1 MSYISYNNILGYVS
15 SGDEQSLNT
24 ETYNRL
30 YALNINASN
39 SANIQRIKRIGPTL
53 GRSTLSEYEV
63 VNGRNDYYNQTG
75 PKSATVSATVVPVTG
90 AGFNQITGFLSLTG
104 DSVSGS
110 YIQVPSYRF
119 DKCFLK
125 SFGAVFEPWKVC
137 QLSLQ
142 FDSYGMA
149 TGDGITLQTPSES
162 SANLISPLRGTSIAI
177 ANAGSFSGPITE
189 YGSISFEFSVDRAA
203 NYEIGQ
209 EYPTKVSVARITK
222 TLQINGISNL
232 NWISDY
238 QPNQTMNC
246 QITMA
251 DSNVIGITGVLTNQ
265 SFSVDANGVA
275 KTNLTVVE
283 EMV

>member
-24 ETYNRL
+24 ATYNRL

-39 SANIQRIKRIGPTL
+39 SANLQRIKRIG
-53 GRSTLSEYEV
+53 GEE
-63 VNGRNDYYNQTG
+63 DYYNQTG
-75 PKSATVSATVVPVTG
+75 PKSATVSATIVPITG
-90 AGFNQITGFLSLTG
+90 AGLNQITGFLALTG
-104 DSVSGS
+104 DFTSGS
-110 YIQVPSYRF
+110 YIQIPSYRF

-125 SFGAVFEPWKVC
+125 SFGAVFEPWRVC
-137 QLSLQ
+137 QVSLQ
-142 FDSYGMA
+142 FVSYGMA
-149 TGDGITLQTPSES
+149 TGAGVTSQTPSES
-162 SANLISPLRGTSIAI
+162 SSNLISPLRGTSIAI
-177 ANAGSFSGPITE
+177 TNAGYFSGPITE
-189 YGSISFEFSVDRAA
+189 YENISFEVSVDRVA

>member
-24 ETYNRL
+24 ATYNRL

-39 SANIQRIKRIGPTL
+39 SANLQRIKRIG
-53 GRSTLSEYEV
+53 GEE
-63 VNGRNDYYNQTG
+63 DYYNQTG
-75 PKSATVSATVVPVTG
+75 PKSATVSATIVPITG
-90 AGFNQITGFLSLTG
+90 AGLNQITGFLALTG
-104 DSVSGS
+104 DFTSGS
-110 YIQVPSYRF
+110 YIQIPSYRF

-125 SFGAVFEPWKVC
+125 SFGAVFEPWRVC
-137 QLSLQ
+137 QVSLQ

-149 TGDGITLQTPSES
+149 TGAGITSQTPSES
-162 SANLISPLRGTSIAI
+162 SSNLISPLRGTSIAI
-177 ANAGSFSGPITE
+177 TNAGYFSGPITE
-189 YGSISFEFSVDRAA
+189 YENISFEVSVDRAA

>member
-24 ETYNRL
+24 ATYNRL

-39 SANIQRIKRIGPTL
+39 SANIQRIKRIGTTL
-53 GRSTLSEYEV
+53 GYQDENLMG
-63 VNGRNDYYNQTG
+63 NLDYYNQTG
-75 PKSATVSATVVPVTG
+75 PKSATVSATIIPITG
-90 AGFNQITGFLSLTG
+90 QNLNQINNFLSLTG
-104 DSVSGS
+104 DFFSGS
-110 YIQVPSYRF
+110 YIQIPSYRF

-125 SFGAVFEPWKVC
+125 SFSVIFEPWKVC
-137 QLSLQ
+137 QASLQ

-149 TGDGITLQTPSES
+149 TGEGVSLQTPLES
-162 SANLISPLRGTSIAI
+162 PSGLISPLRGTSIAI
-177 ANAGSFSGPITE
+177 TNAGYFSGPITE
-189 YGSISFEFSVDRAA
+189 YENISFEVSVDRAA